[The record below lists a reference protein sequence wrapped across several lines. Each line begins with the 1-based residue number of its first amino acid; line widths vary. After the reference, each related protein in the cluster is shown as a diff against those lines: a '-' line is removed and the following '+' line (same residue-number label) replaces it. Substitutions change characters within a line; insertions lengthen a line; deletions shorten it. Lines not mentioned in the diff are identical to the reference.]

1 MYSPASALQF
11 ITYVL
16 MVIHE
21 GHETKK
27 GVCFSGTGVA
37 VFTVLLLF
45 FSIVLYTS

>member
-1 MYSPASALQF
+1 MCSPASALQF

-27 GVCFSGTGVA
+27 GVA
-37 VFTVLLLF
+37 VFTECRYF
-45 FSIVLYTS
+45 FVSSFFPIVLYTS